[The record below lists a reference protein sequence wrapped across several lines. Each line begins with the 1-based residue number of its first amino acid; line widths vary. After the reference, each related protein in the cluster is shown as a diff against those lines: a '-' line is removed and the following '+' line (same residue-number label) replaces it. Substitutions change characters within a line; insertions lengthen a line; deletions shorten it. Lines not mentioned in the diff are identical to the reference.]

1 MENFKYI
8 MFLKRWKNIKHK
20 IVYYIIINIYKNIL
34 KLFSLLMLKRKRIE
48 AKTKRSMKNKNLI
61 SIIYILMIKKK
72 EIKN

>member
-34 KLFSLLMLKRKRIE
+34 KLSSLLMLKKKWIE

-61 SIIYILMIKKK
+61 SIIYILIKKK
-72 EIKN
+72 KIKN